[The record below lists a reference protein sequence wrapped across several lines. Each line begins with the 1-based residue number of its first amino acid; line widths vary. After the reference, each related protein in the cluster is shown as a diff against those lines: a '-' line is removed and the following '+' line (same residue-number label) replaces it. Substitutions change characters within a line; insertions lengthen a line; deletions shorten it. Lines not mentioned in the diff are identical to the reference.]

1 MVVEV
6 EVRLDGIII
15 GANPLPEAVQPA
27 WLHGVLG
34 IPDRVVDPASPA
46 PVGHRN
52 NQIHV
57 YDDLGLYFHE
67 HHGTRLAMD
76 LVFVFWPE
84 EERYAFTPRRAFS
97 GHLKLHDYLVP
108 VGASESQ
115 LIHESPIPFQEYL
128 SGHWRAGS
136 ERIAVGMVSKGAK
149 LRSGRRSM
157 RRRVV
162 SIDVS
167 WPHDPWRK
175 A

>member
-1 MVVEV
+1 MVEV
-6 EVRLDGIII
+6 EIRLDGITIN
-15 GANPLPEAVQPA
+15 GRPLPEAVHPP

-34 IPDRVVDPASPA
+34 IPDRVVDPAPPA

-52 NQIHV
+52 NQVHV

-67 HHGTRLAMD
+67 HHWTRLAMD

-84 EERYAFTPRRAFS
+84 EEGYAFTPRRAFS
-97 GHLKLHDYLVP
+97 GHLKLLSYLVP
-108 VGASESQ
+108 AEASESQ
-115 LIHESPIPFQEYL
+115 FMRECPIQFEEYL
-128 SGHWRAGS
+128 SGHWRAGR
-136 ERIAVGMVSKGAK
+136 EPFAVGMVSKGTK
-149 LRSGRRSM
+149 LRSGRRST

-167 WPHDPWRK
+167 WPHDPWRN

>member
-1 MVVEV
+1 VVEV

-15 GANPLPEAVQPA
+15 SGHPIPEAVPPP

-34 IPDRVVDPASPA
+34 IPDRVVDPAPPA

-52 NQIHV
+52 NQVHV

-67 HHGTRLAMD
+67 HHWTRLAMD

-84 EERYAFTPRRAFS
+84 EESYAFTPRRAFS

-108 VGASESQ
+108 VAASESQ
-115 LIHESPIPFQEYL
+115 FIRACPIPFEEYL

-136 ERIAVGMVSKGAK
+136 ERFAVGMVSKGDK
-149 LRSGRRSM
+149 LRSGRRGA
-157 RRRVV
+157 RRRIV

-167 WPHDPWRK
+167 WPHDPWRN

>member
-1 MVVEV
+1 MVEV
-6 EVRLDGIII
+6 EIRLEGIVISGHPI
-15 GANPLPEAVQPA
+15 PAAVQPS
-27 WLHGVLG
+27 WLHEMLG
-34 IPDRVVDPASPA
+34 IPDRIVDPAPPA
-46 PVGHRN
+46 PVDHRN

-67 HHGTRLAMD
+67 HHWTRLAQD

-97 GHLKLHDYLVP
+97 GHLKLRDYFVP
-108 VGASESQ
+108 AGASESQ
-115 LIHESPIPFQEYL
+115 FIRECPIPFEEYL
-128 SGHWRAGS
+128 SGHWRAESGRCS
-136 ERIAVGMVSKGAK
+136 VGMVSKGAK
-149 LRSGRRSM
+149 LRSGRSSK

-162 SIDVS
+162 TIDVS

>member
-1 MVVEV
+1 MVEV

-15 GANPLPEAVQPA
+15 SGHPISEAVQPS
-27 WLHGVLG
+27 WLHRVLG
-34 IPDRVVDPASPA
+34 IPDRIVDPAPPA
-46 PVGHRN
+46 PIGHRN

-67 HHGTRLAMD
+67 HHWTRLAED

-97 GHLKLHDYLVP
+97 GHLKLRDYLVP
-108 VGASESQ
+108 TGASESE
-115 LIHESPIPFQEYL
+115 LIRECPIPFDEYL
-128 SGHWRAGS
+128 SGQWRAESGRFS
-136 ERIAVGMVSKGAK
+136 VGMVSKGAK
-149 LRSGRRSM
+149 LRSGHRSK

-167 WPHDPWRK
+167 WPHDPWLK

>member
-1 MVVEV
+1 MVEV
-6 EVRLDGIII
+6 EIRLDGIVISGHPI
-15 GANPLPEAVQPA
+15 PAAVQPS
-27 WLHGVLG
+27 WLHEMLG
-34 IPDRVVDPASPA
+34 IPDRIVDPAPPA
-46 PVGHRN
+46 PVDHRN

-67 HHGTRLAMD
+67 HHWTRLAQD

-97 GHLKLHDYLVP
+97 GHLKLRDYFVP
-108 VGASESQ
+108 AGASESQ
-115 LIHESPIPFQEYL
+115 FIREYPIPFEEYL
-128 SGHWRAGS
+128 SGHWRAESGRCS
-136 ERIAVGMVSKGAK
+136 VGMVSKGAK
-149 LRSGRRSM
+149 LRSGRSSK

-162 SIDVS
+162 TIDVS

>member
-1 MVVEV
+1 VVEV

-15 GANPLPEAVQPA
+15 SGHPIPEAVRPP
-27 WLHGVLG
+27 WLHVVLG
-34 IPDRVVDPASPA
+34 IPDRVVDPAPPP

-52 NQIHV
+52 NPIHV

-67 HHGTRLAMD
+67 HHWTRLAMD

-84 EERYAFTPRRAFS
+84 EEGYAFTPRRAFS
-97 GHLKLHDYLVP
+97 GKLKLHDYLVP
-108 VGASESQ
+108 AGASESQ
-115 LIHESPIPFQEYL
+115 FIRKAPIPFEEYL
-128 SGHWRAGS
+128 SGHWRAESGRFS
-136 ERIAVGMVSKGAK
+136 VGMAAKGAK
-149 LRSGRRSM
+149 LRSGSRSR

>member
-1 MVVEV
+1 VVEV
-6 EVRLDGIII
+6 DVRHDGIII
-15 GANPLPEAVQPA
+15 SGHPIPEAVTPP
-27 WLHGVLG
+27 WLHGLLG
-34 IPDRVVDPASPA
+34 IPDRVVDPAPPA

-52 NQIHV
+52 NQVHV

-67 HHGTRLAMD
+67 HHWTCLAMD

-84 EERYAFTPRRAFS
+84 EEGYAFSPRRAFS
-97 GHLKLHDYLVP
+97 GHLKLQDYLVP
-108 VGASESQ
+108 VGPSESQ
-115 LIHESPIPFQEYL
+115 FIRECPIPFEEYL
-128 SGHWRAGS
+128 SGHWRTGG
-136 ERIAVGMVSKGAK
+136 ERFAVGMVSKGPR
-149 LRSGRRSM
+149 LRSGRRSA